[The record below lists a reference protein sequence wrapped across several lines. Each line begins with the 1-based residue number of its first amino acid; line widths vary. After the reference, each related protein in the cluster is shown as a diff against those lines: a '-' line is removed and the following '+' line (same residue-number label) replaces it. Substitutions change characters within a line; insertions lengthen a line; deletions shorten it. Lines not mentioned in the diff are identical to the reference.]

1 MYFCLIVVV
10 QSLSHVRL
18 FAIPWTAAHQAS
30 MSLNFS
36 WSLLRFMSVE
46 SVMLSISSS
55 AALFSFCLPSFPAC
69 LFQCHLFA
77 SGGWSIGASA
87 LASVLPMNFRGW
99 FPLGLTGL
107 VSLQS
112 KRLLRVPLSW
122 TKRPWYVRN
131 LCFCLVQKSN
141 CKFSLHCV
149 LILMTWCCKSLHQ
162 HCAISSGA
170 NSNATFPWTL
180 SHISQGGGNLPCK
193 VHTTFSAHIV
203 VYHREPQY
211 ILPQAY
217 YPSRLCTV
225 QGGRSCNF
233 S

>member
-1 MYFCLIVVV
+1 MDCSTPGFPVPQFLLEFAQI
-10 QSLSHVRL
+10 HVCWVSDAL
-18 FAIPWTAAHQAS
+18 HFILCCP
-30 MSLNFS
+30 
-36 WSLLRFMSVE
+36 LLLLPSIFP
-46 SVMLSISSS
+46 SIS
-55 AALFSFCLPSFPAC
+55 

-87 LASVLPMNFRGW
+87 SASVLPMNFRGW

-107 VSLQS
+107 ISLQS

-122 TKRPWYVRN
+122 TKHPWYVRN

-141 CKFSLHCV
+141 CKLSLHCI
-149 LILMTWCCKSLHQ
+149 LILFSGLIKIKWPGVAIPFISIVLFLQELIQMSPFHEPFPISLKQ
-162 HCAISSGA
+162 EE
-170 NSNATFPWTL
+170 PPL
-180 SHISQGGGNLPCK
+180 QG
-193 VHTTFSAHIV
+193 HTTFSSHIV

-225 QGGRSCNF
+225 QGGTSCNF